1 MIAVLF
7 ASFFVLDG
15 DVLRVVADV
24 VVGCLLVV
32 DDADVGLAVVVTA
45 VVVVLGFFLGLI
57 VLFRFFLGFAVSFA
71 VSFESVP
78 SAFTFTHF
86 PSIFT

>member
-1 MIAVLF
+1 MIALLF

-15 DVLRVVADV
+15 DLLVVVADV

-45 VVVVLGFFLGLI
+45 VVVVLGFV